1 MYDNIILM
9 FYIIIHNIS
18 FYVSMLSMNRS
29 FFDRTA
35 RCNGC
40 AASPRLLPVDNSAGS
55 GDPTPFPPPELPDGP
70 RPPARFAMA
79 PVGHAIETI
88 LPLSVHSPFR

>member
-1 MYDNIILM
+1 MIDQSIAAIW
-9 FYIIIHNIS
+9 
-18 FYVSMLSMNRS
+18 S

-55 GDPTPFPPPELPDGP
+55 GYPTPFPPPELPDGP
-70 RPPARFAMA
+70 RPPTRFTTA
-79 PVGHAIETI
+79 PVSHVIETI
-88 LPLSVHSPFR
+88 LPLSAPSPFR